1 MTEPIEPLNIFDT
14 DYADIVF
21 NSDNSSFERGRQRLS
36 PQSLA
41 KQDDGATRRPNS
53 FRHAQVSFE
62 LQLVKQGIDKAEAR
76 TKTRFITLLQ
86 KKPETVKELEKL
98 VNAWEEACGY
108 RPDSSHL
115 EAMPTASFAIAKL
128 LWSEEENETD

>member
-21 NSDNSSFERGRQRLS
+21 NSDN
-36 PQSLA
+36 P
-41 KQDDGATRRPNS
+41 
-53 FRHAQVSFE
+53 SFE

-76 TKTRFITLLQ
+76 TKTKFITLLQ
-86 KKPETVKELEKL
+86 KKPETIAELEEL
-98 VNAWEEACGY
+98 VDAWKAACGY

-115 EAMPTASFAIAKL
+115 EAIAKL
-128 LWSEEENETD
+128 LWSEDENEND